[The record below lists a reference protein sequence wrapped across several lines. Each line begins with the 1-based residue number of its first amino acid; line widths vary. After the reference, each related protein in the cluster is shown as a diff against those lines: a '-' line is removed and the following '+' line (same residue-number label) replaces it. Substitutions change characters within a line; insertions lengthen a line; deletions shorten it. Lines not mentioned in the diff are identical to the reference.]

1 MLAILLS
8 LSLWWSNASPASF
21 AEPGI
26 EWMTELEHDFGDI
39 TYKKEVQ
46 HTFRFKNKGSEPLV
60 IETIRTTCGC
70 TGSTWDETPILPDS
84 IGNITIEYDAK
95 KGGYFRKSAKVY
107 FEGKRTAE
115 RLWVSGFVVGGDE

>member
-1 MLAILLS
+1 MTAFFLS
-8 LSLWWSNASPASF
+8 ICLWMVPTTASF
-21 AEPGI
+21 I
-26 EWMTELEHDFGDI
+26 ESPLEWLTETEHDFGDLI
-39 TYKKEVQ
+39 YQKPVA
-46 HTFRFKNKGSEPLV
+46 HTFRFKNKSSEPLV

-95 KGGYFRKSAKVY
+95 KGGYFRKNAKVY
-107 FEGKRTAE
+107 FAGKRDAE